1 MELIIII
8 LSILTIIVLGFIMKI
23 NVKDLKKKSLD
34 QELSQITNRCSNN
47 KKICEEILEKLNNPT
62 VTIEENLETDSTLYI
77 AVTNKIQLGNM
88 HDSYLRIQTI
98 AHECLHSVQDRKLLM
113 FNFIYSN
120 IYLIYFVII
129 TILAI
134 IKKIENPLLFSNILL
149 ILSLIFFLIRGFL
162 ENDAMIKAEFIATE
176 YVEEQKELT
185 KEEKEKIEKGFKEIN
200 KVAIPGTNYML
211 LCNIIIKVIIFNVV
225 ALIF

>member
-8 LSILTIIVLGFIMKI
+8 LSIITIIVLGFIMKI

-149 ILSLIFFLIRGFL
+149 ILSLIFFLQQNML
-162 ENDAMIKAEFIATE
+162 K
-176 YVEEQKELT
+176 
-185 KEEKEKIEKGFKEIN
+185 N
-200 KVAIPGTNYML
+200 KKN
-211 LCNIIIKVIIFNVV
+211 
-225 ALIF
+225 